1 MNALDVIITL
11 NLHTRFQFWVAY
23 VSCQSNHKD
32 AVELTLDQIDSLKRL
47 IAQNPEH
54 MRLVTTA
61 DGITDAFRAGKIASL
76 VCVEG
81 GHSIDSRMA
90 VLRLYYELGVRYLT
104 LTHTCNTPW
113 ADQSGV
119 DAPGQETAPKVGGL
133 SDWGKVRIG

>member
-1 MNALDVIITL
+1 M
-11 NLHTRFQFWVAY
+11 AY

-119 DAPGQETAPKVGGL
+119 DAPGQETTPKVGGL

>member
-1 MNALDVIITL
+1 M
-11 NLHTRFQFWVAY
+11 AY